1 MRVLRNPDVCALTL
15 TTAAVGIAASGICF
29 YLNQKAGLIAAAAF
43 VIVISAQLVNAA
55 LRHRHFRKLADEI
68 DGILHGAEDICLSKY
83 REGEISILENEL
95 TKLIARLR
103 EQADALRSDKTKLA
117 DSIAD
122 ISHQIKTPLT
132 ALNLI
137 AESLGRS
144 GMNAE
149 KRMELL
155 LELRRQLTRIE
166 WLVSALLKLARLD
179 ADSVT
184 FSRKHAELAAIVDG
198 AVEPLEIMAELKNVH
213 FEIDASGFA
222 YCDPDWMTEALG
234 NILKNC
240 VEHCENGSIYVTASE
255 NPIYSEFRIRDTGPG
270 IAEQDLPHIF
280 ERFYTGSAGM
290 NCTETGSLKNNTHTE
305 NDTVQCGAQI
315 PQLQS
320 IGIGLALSRTI
331 ISKQNGTIKAE
342 NHRQGGAVFTIR
354 LYKSAV

>member
-1 MRVLRNPDVCALTL
+1 M
-15 TTAAVGIAASGICF
+15 
-29 YLNQKAGLIAAAAF
+29 
-43 VIVISAQLVNAA
+43 
-55 LRHRHFRKLADEI
+55 
-68 DGILHGAEDICLSKY
+68 
-83 REGEISILENEL
+83 
-95 TKLIARLR
+95 
-103 EQADALRSDKTKLA
+103 
-117 DSIAD
+117 
-122 ISHQIKTPLT
+122 
-132 ALNLI
+132 
-137 AESLGRS
+137 
-144 GMNAE
+144 
-149 KRMELL
+149 
-155 LELRRQLTRIE
+155 
-166 WLVSALLKLARLD
+166 LKLARLD

-255 NPIYSEFRIRDTGPG
+255 NPIYSEFRIRDTGCG

-290 NCTETGSLKNNTHTE
+290 NCTETGSLRNNTHTE

-320 IGIGLALSRTI
+320 VGIGLALSRKY
-331 ISKQNGTIKAE
+331 SLQGTTQS
-342 NHRQGGAVFTIR
+342 RYLTGGVPPVRF
-354 LYKSAV
+354 SM

>member
-29 YLNQKAGLIAAAAF
+29 YFNPKAGLIAAAAF

-68 DGILHGAEDICLSKY
+68 DGI

-95 TKLIARLR
+95 TKLIVRLR

-184 FSRKHAELAAIVDG
+184 FSREHAELAAIVDG

-255 NPIYSEFRIRDTGPG
+255 NPIYSEFRIRDTGCG

-290 NCTETGSLKNNTHTE
+290 NCTETGSLNNTHTE
-305 NDTVQCGAQI
+305 TDTFQCGAQI

-320 IGIGLALSRTI
+320 VGIGLALSRTI

>member
-1 MRVLRNPDVCALTL
+1 M
-15 TTAAVGIAASGICF
+15 
-29 YLNQKAGLIAAAAF
+29 Y
-43 VIVISAQLVNAA
+43 
-55 LRHRHFRKLADEI
+55 
-68 DGILHGAEDICLSKY
+68 
-83 REGEISILENEL
+83 
-95 TKLIARLR
+95 KLILVRHGESVWNKENRFTGWTDVDLSERGEQEARRAGEL
-103 EQADALRSDKTKLA
+103 
-117 DSIAD
+117 
-122 ISHQIKTPLT
+122 IK
-132 ALNLI
+132 
-137 AESLGRS
+137 
-144 GMNAE
+144 
-149 KRMELL
+149 K
-155 LELRRQLTRIE
+155 
-166 WLVSALLKLARLD
+166 
-179 ADSVT
+179 
-184 FSRKHAELAAIVDG
+184 
-198 AVEPLEIMAELKNVH
+198 H

-255 NPIYSEFRIRDTGPG
+255 NPIYSEFRIRDTGCG

-320 IGIGLALSRTI
+320 VGIGLALSRTI

>member
-1 MRVLRNPDVCALTL
+1 
-15 TTAAVGIAASGICF
+15 
-29 YLNQKAGLIAAAAF
+29 
-43 VIVISAQLVNAA
+43 
-55 LRHRHFRKLADEI
+55 
-68 DGILHGAEDICLSKY
+68 
-83 REGEISILENEL
+83 
-95 TKLIARLR
+95 
-103 EQADALRSDKTKLA
+103 
-117 DSIAD
+117 
-122 ISHQIKTPLT
+122 
-132 ALNLI
+132 
-137 AESLGRS
+137 
-144 GMNAE
+144 MNAE

-290 NCTETGSLKNNTHTE
+290 NGTETGSLRNNTHTE

-320 IGIGLALSRTI
+320 VGIGLALSRTI

>member
-29 YLNQKAGLIAAAAF
+29 YFNQKAGLIAAAAF

-95 TKLIARLR
+95 TKLIVRLR

-144 GMNAE
+144 SMNAE

-255 NPIYSEFRIRDTGPG
+255 NPIYSDF
-270 IAEQDLPHIF
+270 
-280 ERFYTGSAGM
+280 
-290 NCTETGSLKNNTHTE
+290 
-305 NDTVQCGAQI
+305 
-315 PQLQS
+315 
-320 IGIGLALSRTI
+320 
-331 ISKQNGTIKAE
+331 
-342 NHRQGGAVFTIR
+342 
-354 LYKSAV
+354 